1 VKLGILETRE
11 QSLLACEQRGQVIN
25 LWGCGPWNTISE
37 VIRDWDAARGVL
49 AEACGESWR
58 VMHQPY
64 RWLPPIPRPPKFLLL
79 AGNFR
84 AHVVESGFTPAPDE
98 NLTPQFFMKP
108 STAIIGAEDPIPLS
122 SRNVALDYEAELGVV
137 IGHPLKNC
145 SPAEAQAAVWGYTVV
160 NDVSERRLNAKW
172 PHRKIRQNDEFFDWL
187 TGKWFDGS
195 APVGPWVVT
204 ADEIADPREL
214 IIRAFLNGEK
224 VQEAPASAMIHSIPD
239 ALSYISQIVSL
250 EPGDLIAMGTPSGVG
265 MARNRL
271 LQAGDRIACEVEG
284 IGRITNLVAS

>member
-1 VKLGILETRE
+1 MKVGILEARGE
-11 QSLLACEQRGQVIN
+11 SLLACERHGQVIN
-25 LWGCGPWNTISE
+25 LSGCGPWNTILE
-37 VIRDWDAARGVL
+37 VIRDWDAARGAFAKACDDSRRVL
-49 AEACGESWR
+49 HS
-58 VMHQPY
+58 PF

-84 AHVVESGFTPAPDE
+84 AHVVESGFAPAPEE

-122 SRNVALDYEAELGVV
+122 PRNVALDYEAELGVV
-137 IGHPLKNC
+137 IGRPFKNG

-172 PHRKIRQNDEFFDWL
+172 PDRKLRQNDEFFDWL

-195 APVGPWVVT
+195 APVGPWIVT
-204 ADEIADPREL
+204 ADEVPNPEEL
-214 IIRAFLNGEK
+214 IIRAFLNDDK
-224 VQEAPASAMIHSIPD
+224 VQEAPASAMIHSVAD

-271 LQAGDRIACEVEG
+271 LQAGDRITCEVEG
-284 IGRITNLVAS
+284 IGRLTNLVVA